1 MRYLATIFM
10 LLLPV
15 TLGACEQDTGSDV
28 SVEAEIAAPFE
39 SDYFSVMTVGSGPD
53 VILVPG
59 LASSASVWDGTVA
72 ALEGGYTFHIVQ
84 VAGFAGA
91 PARGNQGNDNILDD
105 LATDLSIFSEQF
117 EAPPALVGH
126 SLGGLVS
133 LKAALKPNANF
144 ERLVIVDVLPFF
156 SVLMDPEATVES
168 IAPVSAMMKATLL
181 AQSDEVFSDRQA
193 EALSA
198 LTKDEADIERA
209 LQWSIESDR
218 GVMAQA
224 MSEVLV
230 TDLRSEVHAISV
242 PTTVVY
248 AKDDAIPNMTAIEA
262 FYSDLYSVL
271 PNAELIPVED
281 AFHFIMWD
289 QPDAFVSA
297 VKVGLGAQ
305 GLDGDTD

>member
-15 TLGACEQDTGSDV
+15 TLGACEQDMGSDV
-28 SVEAEIAAPFE
+28 SVEAEAAAPFE
-39 SDYFSVMTVGSGPD
+39 SDYFSITTIGSGPD

-91 PARGNQGNDNILDD
+91 PARGNGGNENILDD
-105 LATDLSIFSEQF
+105 LATDLSAFSEQF
-117 EAPPALVGH
+117 ETPPSLVGH

-133 LKAALKPNANF
+133 LKASLKPDASF

-156 SVLMDPEATVES
+156 SVLMDPEATVDS
-168 IAPVSAMMKATLL
+168 ISPVAAMMKAAML
-181 AQSDEVFSDRQA
+181 AQSDDVFSIRQA

-198 LTKDEADIERA
+198 LTKGEADIERA
-209 LQWSIESDR
+209 LKWSIESDR

-224 MSEVLV
+224 MSEVLI
-230 TDLRSEVHAISV
+230 TDLRSEIQAISV
-242 PTTVVY
+242 PTTIVY
-248 AKDDAIPNMTAIEA
+248 AKDDTIPNMTAIEA

-271 PNAELIPVED
+271 PKAELIPVED

-289 QPDAFVSA
+289 QPDDFVSA
-297 VKVGLGAQ
+297 LKVGLGE
-305 GLDGDTD
+305 